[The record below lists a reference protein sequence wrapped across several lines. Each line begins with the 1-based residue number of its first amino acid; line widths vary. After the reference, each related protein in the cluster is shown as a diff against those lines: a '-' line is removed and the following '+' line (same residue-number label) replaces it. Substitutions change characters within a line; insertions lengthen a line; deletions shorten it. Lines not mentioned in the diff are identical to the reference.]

1 MEVTHQQEENKGAFT
16 AQENGA
22 KAGEMTYSKAGTD
35 KIIIDH
41 TEVNPE
47 FKGKGVGKE
56 LVLAAVTYARNN
68 GIKVLPLCPFAK
80 ATFDKNKDI
89 QDVLV

>member
-1 MEVTHQQEENKGAFT
+1 MEIVLEREEAKGRFVAK
-16 AQENGA
+16 ENGVV
-22 KAGEMTYSKAGTD
+22 AGEMTFSQAGTD

-56 LVLAAVTYARNN
+56 MVYAAVDFARTNN
-68 GIKVLPLCPFAK
+68 MKILPLCPFAK
-80 ATFDKNKDI
+80 ATFDKNTDI
-89 QDVLV
+89 QDVLF